1 MKRILLPLFIISLTR
16 SDAAIII
23 DTGILNNL
31 DGVAVYGGQFATMQF
46 TLTQSY
52 LDVAIAVSLY
62 SFTPNVPYHI
72 NAYLTNGVGP
82 GTVPPALASSS
93 FSAQTGPAPAA
104 LQQVLFT
111 GLSLNAGT
119 YFLTLSSTDFSGPQP
134 GAIWLVSPL
143 AGGTN
148 PNVGQSGYCGLGLC
162 VPEPGFPPA
171 STFSFPVV
179 DAYSN
184 LVVTGTPL
192 PEPESDPIPEPAS
205 SVAVMGGLVALLLRR
220 HLGR

>member
-1 MKRILLPLFIISLTR
+1 MKRFLLPLFLISLTR

-23 DTGILNNL
+23 DTGILNSL
-31 DGVAVYGGQFATMQF
+31 DGVAVYGQQFATMEF

-52 LDVAIAVSLY
+52 IDVAIAVSLY
-62 SFTPNVPYHI
+62 SFTPNLAYHI
-72 NAYLTNGVGP
+72 NAYLTSGVGA

-119 YFLTLSSTDFSGPQP
+119 YFLTLSSTDISGPQP

-143 AGGTN
+143 AGGSN
-148 PNVGQSGYCGLGLC
+148 PNVGTSGFCSLALC

-171 STFSFPVV
+171 STFTFPVV

-184 LVVTGTPL
+184 LQVTGTPL
-192 PEPESDPIPEPAS
+192 SEPDAFVPEPAA
-205 SVAVMGGLVALLLRR
+205 SVTLLGGLAALLLRR
-220 HLGR
+220 HLSR

>member
-1 MKRILLPLFIISLTR
+1 MKRFLLPLFFISLTR

-31 DGVAVYGGQFATMQF
+31 DGVAVYGQQFATMQF

-52 LDVAIAVSLY
+52 IDVAIAVSLY

-72 NAYLTNGVGP
+72 NAYLTSGVGV
-82 GTVPPALASSS
+82 GTVAPALASSS

-111 GLSLNAGT
+111 GLGLTAGT
-119 YFLTLSSTDFSGPQP
+119 YFLTLSSTDVSGPQP

-143 AGGTN
+143 AGGSN
-148 PNVGQSGYCGLGLC
+148 PNVGTSGFCSLALC

-171 STFSFPVV
+171 STFTFPIV
-179 DAYSN
+179 DASSN
-184 LVVTGTPL
+184 LRVTGTPVASSPDV
-192 PEPESDPIPEPAS
+192 PEPGSLAAVAS
-205 SVAVMGGLVALLLRR
+205 GLAALLLLRPR
-220 HLGR
+220 LA